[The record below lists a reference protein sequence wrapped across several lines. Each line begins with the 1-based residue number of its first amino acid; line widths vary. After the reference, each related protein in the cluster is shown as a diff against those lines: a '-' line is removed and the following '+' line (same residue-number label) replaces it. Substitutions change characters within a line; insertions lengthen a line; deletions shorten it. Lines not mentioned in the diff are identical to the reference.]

1 MNIRAYRDDDFPSIA
16 EIYDSSKLDELVF
29 EEGPFELLPLERDE
43 KRLKETMESTLY
55 VYEDGEILGY
65 GAVFGNEIR
74 ALFVHPSSR
83 GKGVGK
89 KLLDHLISQAETP
102 VLLHVA
108 KSNSTAKSIYQKH
121 GFRVTDEYVAT
132 YDGKQVLANIMVQE
146 VC

>member
-1 MNIRAYRDDDFPSIA
+1 MYIRAYRDDDFPSIA

-74 ALFVHPSSR
+74 ALFVHPSFR

-89 KLLDHLISQAETP
+89 KLLDHLITQAETP
-102 VLLHVA
+102 ATLHVA
-108 KSNSTAKSIYQKH
+108 KSNRAAKSIYQKH
-121 GFRVTDEYVAT
+121 GFRVTEEYVAT
-132 YDGKQVLANIMVQE
+132 YDGKQVLANVMVKE
-146 VC
+146 T